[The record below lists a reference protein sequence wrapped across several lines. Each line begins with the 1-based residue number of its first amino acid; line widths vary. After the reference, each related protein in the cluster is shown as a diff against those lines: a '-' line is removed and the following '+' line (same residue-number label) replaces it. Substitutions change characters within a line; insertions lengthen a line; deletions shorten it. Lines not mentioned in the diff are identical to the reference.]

1 MNIIVKPLISEKMT
15 RITEAA
21 ASPKLNK
28 IQRDKNKPAP
38 KVLNRYGFVVDKR
51 ANKIEIKKA
60 VEAFYGVK
68 VLDVNTMNYA
78 GRLVT
83 WWVALTLSR
92 RPLLLW
98 PKATRLTSTQASK
111 QYAVEGMRLTSPCLQ
126 QVQINNK
133 QRINNSNSPLTRD

>member
-21 ASPKLNK
+21 AAPTLTR

-60 VEAFYGVK
+60 VEEFYGVK
-68 VLDVNTMNYA
+68 VLDVNTMNY
-78 GRLVT
+78 
-83 WWVALTLSR
+83 
-92 RPLLLW
+92 
-98 PKATRLTSTQASK
+98 
-111 QYAVEGMRLTSPCLQ
+111 
-126 QVQINNK
+126 
-133 QRINNSNSPLTRD
+133 